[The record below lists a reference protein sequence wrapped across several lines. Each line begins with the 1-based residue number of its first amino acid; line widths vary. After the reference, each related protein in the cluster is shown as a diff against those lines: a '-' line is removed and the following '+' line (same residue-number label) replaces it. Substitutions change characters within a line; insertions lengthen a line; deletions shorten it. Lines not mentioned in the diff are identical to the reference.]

1 MRLICVYLQQS
12 RFTKCDICESIKTA
26 KSSSADK
33 REIKELVQKIE
44 EVKREFEISDGMS
57 WKFNY

>member
-26 KSSSADK
+26 KASSADK

-44 EVKREFEISDGMS
+44 DHLKIQE
-57 WKFNY
+57 